1 MVHRDEPCSVDTIQ
15 EDDVDWQLAWNTAKR
30 LWSDENRR
38 LDYLAREIHRTERF
52 LRHEQSREAIL
63 QISAALLE
71 NGVLNGRQVRELY
84 EQANLCSA

>member
-1 MVHRDEPCSVDTIQ
+1 MVRRDEPCSVDTIQ
-15 EDDVDWQLAWNTAKR
+15 EDENDWLLAWNTAKR

-38 LDYLAREIHRTERF
+38 LDYLAREIQRTERY

-84 EQANLCSA
+84 EQANLCSV